1 MSKETFSPPYG
12 QLLRALCSWFRE
24 CNSPLCPLDPDLE
37 QKSPPKLTPF
47 CYWYIKAATLDG
59 AFEIPSHMYGD
70 LIRYV
75 VHLIQLHGPP
85 RDPSRNQAYI
95 NKTPPRID
103 NLPRVKGIV

>member
-1 MSKETFSPPYG
+1 MAKTTFSPPCG

-47 CYWYIKAATLDG
+47 CFWYLKAATLDG
-59 AFEIPSHMYGD
+59 DFEIPSHMYGD

-75 VHLIQLHGPP
+75 VHLSELGDRNPDLLKIP
-85 RDPSRNQAYI
+85 RHAHRIA
-95 NKTPPRID
+95 PRID
-103 NLPRVKGIV
+103 DLGKVRGIV